1 MTTLVRA
8 VALLVILALLP
19 PVVESSTTAASVQP
33 ATEKKPSGPKW
44 IYKFQR
50 SVREEKVP
58 VPAKKEEEK
67 MKPLFGGKPKKA
79 EVEPEEEKEEVKPKP
94 TSTGLF
100 GFGSK
105 KESKVD
111 KPEELKKEE
120 EEEKPK
126 PGLFGFGAK
135 KKKKPEKVDE
145 KTDDPA
151 KEPVKEPVVEEE
163 KEKESAPVVNTTTP
177 EEEVFTAVNATS
189 ASENKD
195 ANRTAAPPNSPFP
208 FSSSSALQQL
218 RLPMSSSQQ
227 QQRQPIII
235 MGLDGRPQRV
245 PPTSSGSPRHPG
257 QAAPTT
263 ALIAEALATVV
274 STGIRFWFL
283 TSLTRWFADEEIKS
297 LKKPTQHFVWE
308 RLNDRYTKDHEALET
323 ALRAPP
329 ANVGERKWRRHLQR
343 ELRKEQRLARRAAKA
358 NITTST
364 KTKKSPLTEAF
375 QRTLVVV
382 ELAKNTDKGEVDFA
396 HLEEVVT
403 FILTEHRLKS
413 FGKKIGS
420 DQAVDL
426 EIIILMESPG
436 GGVSQFGLAA
446 AQLQRLT
453 AEDGITTTVCVDK
466 VGASG
471 GYMIASQANKIL
483 AAPFA
488 AVGSIGVIREGLNF
502 NKALEK
508 YGVMPLVL
516 TAGEAKAPL
525 STYGEVTKR
534 GVEIAQKNLEK
545 THEAFRDLIVR
556 GRPILADTIEEV
568 ADGDIFLGQEAKD
581 LNLVDAIMT
590 SEEYIMDRV
599 QTGDRVLKL
608 HRMPQFLKN
617 RRFPNLHPLD
627 FLKENGQQWLL
638 KQDIP
643 KLVSRVLQTT
653 SCLKFIQ
660 YLIEKNGMG
669 Y

>member
-1 MTTLVRA
+1 LT
-8 VALLVILALLP
+8 LLVAILALLT
-19 PVVESSTTAASVQP
+19 PVVESSTASAPVQP
-33 ATEKKPSGPKW
+33 ASKKKPTGPKW

-50 SVREEKVP
+50 SVEQKEEVP
-58 VPAKKEEEK
+58 VAQKEEEK
-67 MKPLFGGKPKKA
+67 RRPLFGGKPKKE
-79 EVEPEEEKEEVKPKP
+79 EVEPEEEKEEEKP
-94 TSTGLF
+94 TKPSNTGLF

-111 KPEELKKEE
+111 EAEEPEKEE
-120 EEEKPK
+120 EETPK

-135 KKKKPEKVDE
+135 KKKSEKIDE
-145 KTDDPA
+145 S
-151 KEPVKEPVVEEE
+151 KEPVKTKPTEEE
-163 KEKESAPVVNTTTP
+163 KEKESPPVVNTTIP
-177 EEEVFTAVNATS
+177 EEDGSAVVNATS
-189 ASENKD
+189 APANKD
-195 ANRTAAPPNSPFP
+195 ANKTAAPPTAPFP

-218 RLPMSSSQQ
+218 RLPLSSQSQQ
-227 QQRQPIII
+227 QQQQPIII
-235 MGLDGRPQRV
+235 MGLDGRPQRM
-245 PPTSSGSPRHPG
+245 PPNSSPRHPG

-329 ANVGERKWRRHLQR
+329 VNVGERKWRRHMQR
-343 ELRKEQRLARRAAKA
+343 ELRKEQRLARHAAKA
-358 NITTST
+358 KNTTTTTT
-364 KTKKSPLTEAF
+364 KTEKNNPFKETF
-375 QRTLVVV
+375 QRTVVVV
-382 ELAKNTDKGEVDFA
+382 ELAKKTDKGELDFA

-403 FILTEHRLKS
+403 FLLTEHRLKS
-413 FGKKIGS
+413 FGTKNGS

-426 EIIILMESPG
+426 EIIVLMESPG

-453 AEDGITTTVCVDK
+453 AEEGITTTVCVDK

-471 GYMIASQANKIL
+471 GYMIASQADKIL

-508 YGVMPLVL
+508 YGVVPLVL

-545 THEAFRDLIVR
+545 THEAFRNLIVR

-599 QTGDRVLKL
+599 QAGDRVLKL

-617 RRFPNLHPLD
+617 RRFPNMHPLD

-653 SCLKFIQ
+653 SCLKFVQ